1 MVCDSL
7 INMHVYQYVIFD
19 TQAAGGMPNGDH
31 RQSQHPGQHTQQ
43 RMSQGGDMSAHRQ
56 SEFNDPPGKIL
67 NIMLSIGHVNEH
79 STTNFFVNSR
89 HTQSKIAYQILTEY
103 LWKISVKIALW
114 ECC

>member
-7 INMHVYQYVIFD
+7 INDMHVYQCVIFD

-56 SEFNDPPGKIL
+56 SEFNDPHGKIL
-67 NIMLSIGHVNEH
+67 NIYAFNRACVNEH
-79 STTNFFVNSR
+79 STTNFFVNFR
-89 HTQSKIAYQILTEY
+89 HTQSKIAYQTEY
-103 LWKISVKIALW
+103 FWKISVKIALW